1 MLYSLFFFFFFLL
14 LVPGCFSLKM
24 RAKCKWRLWGK
35 MGKKES
41 RRDFTL
47 LFSVSGFRFVFAR
60 TRTQRYARRRQKER
74 EKEGSRTPVV
84 VFAGSYAK
92 HAPFVY
98 VKVTAKRERDRV
110 FEFGKEEEEEEV
122 IRRKNTKRWRRKSSA

>member
-14 LVPGCFSLKM
+14 LLLVPGCFSLKI
-24 RAKCKWRLWGK
+24 RAKCKVAAL
-35 MGKKES
+35 GKKWEKKRE

-74 EKEGSRTPVV
+74 EREKEGSRTPVV
-84 VFAGSYAK
+84 VFCGLVRETRAFCLRKGNSK
-92 HAPFVY
+92 E
-98 VKVTAKRERDRV
+98 REREREREI
-110 FEFGKEEEEEEV
+110 EFLNSGK
-122 IRRKNTKRWRRKSSA
+122 KKKKKK